1 MKWLVEGDLEM
12 LSHTNGPQQVQP
24 ASSVSVN
31 SLIFRLMYTFLTL
44 KSCIT
49 LYKTLKYDLV
59 LRTTRPMF
67 LLINWLFIYVSRGQE
82 LVIGPTNK

>member
-31 SLIFRLMYTFLTL
+31 SFVLFNVSIKHIFNT
-44 KSCIT
+44 KSFYSCTPCI
-49 LYKTLKYDLV
+49 KH
-59 LRTTRPMF
+59 
-67 LLINWLFIYVSRGQE
+67 
-82 LVIGPTNK
+82 

>member
-31 SLIFRLMYTFLTL
+31 S
-44 KSCIT
+44 
-49 LYKTLKYDLV
+49 
-59 LRTTRPMF
+59 
-67 LLINWLFIYVSRGQE
+67 FIIQAYVY
-82 LVIGPTNK
+82 

>member
-31 SLIFRLMYTFLTL
+31 SFFIKLYNVSTHNIFYL
-44 KSCIT
+44 KN
-49 LYKTLKYDLV
+49 LVAYD
-59 LRTTRPMF
+59 P
-67 LLINWLFIYVSRGQE
+67 
-82 LVIGPTNK
+82 